1 MHCFIK
7 FKLEDGVDIMKIAY
21 RFSFFLL
28 ICMFLCGC
36 GNKTAGIEGKII
48 DGQEKPVSGVS
59 IIFKQVQLM
68 QGYEQF
74 ETKTGADG
82 KFQITGI
89 APSSDYI
96 ITILSDK
103 WSTNIAKKIKTLE
116 SGKNLVLT
124 TPIKIRFNQMKDGTI
139 FDTMTGLQW
148 LIYPVADI
156 TATNVKNTVNE
167 LREAGFADWRLP
179 SRMELAGIQE
189 NSELNDKTCCVWV
202 AETNSKSV
210 DWIFYVEE
218 KNEIWTSRKELP
230 ENRIVVVR
238 DLMPATAKVPAA
250 PVAKP

>member
-1 MHCFIK
+1 MHYFVML
-7 FKLEDGVDIMKIAY
+7 KLEDGVGIMKIVNS
-21 RFSFFLL
+21 FSFFLL
-28 ICMFLCGC
+28 ICMFLCAC
-36 GNKTAGIEGKII
+36 SNKTAGIEGKII

-59 IIFKQVQLM
+59 IIFKQVQHV

-74 ETKTGADG
+74 EAKTGTDG

-96 ITILSDK
+96 LTILYDK

-124 TPIKIRFNQMKDGTI
+124 TPIKIRYNQMKDGTI
-139 FDTMTGLQW
+139 VDTKTGLQW
-148 LIYPVADI
+148 LVYPVADI
-156 TATNVKNTVNE
+156 TATNVEKTVQE
-167 LREAGFADWRLP
+167 IREAGFADWRLP

-189 NSELNDKTCCVWV
+189 NPESTNKTCCVWV
-202 AETNSKSV
+202 ADTNLKSV
-210 DWIFYVEE
+210 DWIEYLEE
-218 KNEIWTSRKELP
+218 NNEIWTSRKALP

-238 DLMPATAKVPAA
+238 DLMPANAKVPVA

>member
-1 MHCFIK
+1 
-7 FKLEDGVDIMKIAY
+7 MKIAY
-21 RFSFFLL
+21 RFYFFLL
-28 ICMFLCGC
+28 ICMFLFACS
-36 GNKTAGIEGKII
+36 NKTAGIAGKII
-48 DGQEKPVSGVS
+48 DGQEKPMSGVS
-59 IIFKQVQLM
+59 IIFKQVQPV

-74 ETKTGADG
+74 ETKTGTDG

-96 ITILSDK
+96 MTILSDK

-139 FDTMTGLQW
+139 VDTKTGLQW

-156 TATNVKNTVNE
+156 TAANVENTVKE
-167 LREAGFADWRLP
+167 LREGGFADWRLP

-189 NSELNDKTCCVWV
+189 NPELTNKTCCVWV
-202 AETNSKSV
+202 ADTNSKSV
-210 DWIFYVEE
+210 DWIVYGEE
-218 KNEIWTSRKELP
+218 NNEIWTSRKEFP

-238 DLMPATAKVPAA
+238 DLMPATAQVPIA